1 MKTRYDIYNAIVNA
15 KKMADEVCERDFD
28 ISYKKLVAIVKDRH
42 RTVIDRVAMC
52 VVLSSGCIQV
62 DALYGMQFL
71 MPSTSDCIRN
81 YNDIKRRYKHRRKQI
96 TVTVVDETLFDGYKE
111 YQMSLF

>member
-1 MKTRYDIYNAIVNA
+1 MKTRYDIYNAIVTA
-15 KKMADEVCERDFD
+15 KELVDEVCERDFN
-28 ISYKKLVAIVKDRH
+28 ISCKKLETIVKDRH
-42 RTVIDRVAMC
+42 RTIIDRVAMC

-81 YNDIKRRYKHRRKQI
+81 YNDIKRKYKHRRKQI
-96 TVTVVDETLFDGYKE
+96 TVTVVDETVFDDYKE